1 MTRANATLSFYATSV
16 GKKAVMAV
24 TGLLLAF
31 FVVFHML
38 GNLQVYGGPEKMNGY
53 AAFLRSIPG
62 PLWGLRLVMLVAAV
76 LHVYTAVQLI
86 LQGLA
91 SRPQRY
97 VRKRYQEAT
106 TSSRTMLA
114 TGPLLLAYI
123 VYHLLDQTFGLT
135 LPGHSHEDVYGN
147 VIRAFSVPTIALAY
161 IAAMLMLLLHV
172 KHGIWSMFQT
182 VGLNSPRYDRTIRA
196 FSVLVTTVVV
206 AGFVSIPVAVLAGW
220 IR

>member
-1 MTRANATLSFYATSV
+1 MTTVNATLSFYATSV
-16 GKKAVMAV
+16 GKKTVMAV
-24 TGLLLAF
+24 TGLLLVF

-62 PLWGLRLVMLVAAV
+62 PLWGLRLLMLVAAL

-86 LQGLA
+86 FQGLA

-106 TSSRTMLA
+106 TSSRTMLV

-123 VYHLLDQTFGLT
+123 IYHLLDQTFGVT
-135 LPGHSHEDVYGN
+135 LPGYNHDNVYGN
-147 VIRAFSVPTIALAY
+147 VIRAFSNPPVAVAY
-161 IAAMLMLLLHV
+161 IVAMLMLLLHT

-196 FSVLVTTVVV
+196 LSVLITAVVV